1 VARAST
7 FDYLWGLFHRTL
19 PAAPMTRTIALLVF
33 SGVQALD
40 VTGPM
45 DVFAEANRFVPA
57 DERYEIEV
65 IGIDRNASLITCC
78 NGLVLQP
85 HCRFDE
91 IDPATA
97 RYDLILATGGA
108 GLQGAPWEPEFY
120 EWLRRVCS
128 ASRRYGSI
136 CNGAFVLAHA
146 GLLEE
151 RTVTT
156 HWHAAAALAEL
167 CPTTH
172 VEPDRIFVRDD
183 NLYTSAG
190 VTAGIDLSLY
200 LVAQDHGREIGLQV
214 AKRLVVFT
222 QRSGGQSQFSPYL
235 TPLSEPASTVTMV
248 QKYVQ
253 AHLAENLSVSV
264 LANVANLS
272 VRNFTR
278 VFTREAKMA
287 PAGFVESA
295 RVDAAR
301 ALLESSGAPLKRIA
315 DRCGFKDTHNMRQAF
330 KRRFGVTPQQYRAN
344 FSTADST
351 NITHDT
357 GPPI

>member
-1 VARAST
+1 M
-7 FDYLWGLFHRTL
+7 L
-19 PAAPMTRTIALLVF
+19 PAAPMTRSIALLVF

-57 DERYEIEV
+57 DERYKIEV
-65 IGIDRNASLITCC
+65 IGTDRKASQITCS

-85 HCRFDE
+85 HCGFEE

-108 GLQGAPWEPEFY
+108 GLQGDPWEPEFY

-146 GLLEE
+146 GLLED
-151 RTVTT
+151 RTVAT
-156 HWHAAAALAEL
+156 HWNAAAALAKL

-172 VEPDRIFVRDD
+172 VESDRIFVHDD
-183 NLYTSAG
+183 DLYTSAG

-200 LVAQDHGREIGLQV
+200 LVAQDHGREVALNV

-235 TPLSEPASTVTMV
+235 TPLAEPASTVALV

-264 LANVANLS
+264 LADVAKLS
-272 VRNFTR
+272 VRNFAR
-278 VFTREAKMA
+278 IFTREAKIT

-301 ALLESSGAPLKRIA
+301 ALLESSRAPLKRIA
-315 DRCGFKDTHNMRQAF
+315 HQCGFKDPHNMRQAF
-330 KRRFGVTPQQYRAN
+330 KRRFGVTPQQYRTN
-344 FSTADST
+344 FSAADSH
-351 NITHDT
+351 NIKHGT
-357 GPPI
+357 